1 MKKVYKSLVIIVIAI
16 LIIVGLKVNY
26 ESSKIDAQIIDSVRT
41 LMNSQQPDI
50 EVLSTSDADKLT
62 EFKETITAQGYTDIE
77 ISGYMPDD
85 EDNVY
90 ILVKAKNKDEK
101 IGNGIFYITVRL
113 TENQNIESLI
123 ISSIVKIR
131 EDKENF

>member
-1 MKKVYKSLVIIVIAI
+1 MKKVYKSLVVIVIAI

-41 LMNSQQPDI
+41 LMNSQKPDI

-62 EFKETITAQGYTDIE
+62 EFRETITAQGYTDIE

>member
-1 MKKVYKSLVIIVIAI
+1 MKKVYKSLVVIVIAI

-41 LMNSQQPDI
+41 LMNSQKPDI

-90 ILVKAKNKDEK
+90 ILGKTKNKDEK

-113 TENQNIESLI
+113 TENQKIESLI
-123 ISSIVKIR
+123 ISSILKIR

>member
-1 MKKVYKSLVIIVIAI
+1 
-16 LIIVGLKVNY
+16 
-26 ESSKIDAQIIDSVRT
+26 
-41 LMNSQQPDI
+41 
-50 EVLSTSDADKLT
+50 
-62 EFKETITAQGYTDIE
+62 
-77 ISGYMPDD
+77 MPDD

-90 ILVKAKNKDEK
+90 ILGKTKNKDEK

>member
-1 MKKVYKSLVIIVIAI
+1 MKKVYKSLVVIVIAI

-41 LMNSQQPDI
+41 FMNSQKPDI

>member
-41 LMNSQQPDI
+41 FMNSQKPDI

>member
-1 MKKVYKSLVIIVIAI
+1 MKKVYKSLVVIVIAI

-41 LMNSQQPDI
+41 LMNSQKPDI

-90 ILVKAKNKDEK
+90 ILEKAKNKDEK

>member
-1 MKKVYKSLVIIVIAI
+1 MKKVYKSLVVIVIAI

-41 LMNSQQPDI
+41 LMNSQKPDI

>member
-1 MKKVYKSLVIIVIAI
+1 MKKVYKSLVVIVIAI

-26 ESSKIDAQIIDSVRT
+26 ESSKIDAQIIDSART

-50 EVLSTSDADKLT
+50 EVLSISDADKLT

>member
-1 MKKVYKSLVIIVIAI
+1 MKKVYKSLVVIVIAI

-41 LMNSQQPDI
+41 LMNSQKPDI

-90 ILVKAKNKDEK
+90 ILGKAK
-101 IGNGIFYITVRL
+101 
-113 TENQNIESLI
+113 
-123 ISSIVKIR
+123 KIR
-131 EDKENF
+131 TKKLEMEFFILLLD

>member
-1 MKKVYKSLVIIVIAI
+1 MKKVYKSLVVIVIAI

>member
-1 MKKVYKSLVIIVIAI
+1 MKKVYKSLVVIVIAI

-26 ESSKIDAQIIDSVRT
+26 ESNKIDAQIIDSVRT
-41 LMNSQQPDI
+41 LMNSQKPDI

>member
-1 MKKVYKSLVIIVIAI
+1 MKKVYKSLVVIVIAI

-26 ESSKIDAQIIDSVRT
+26 ESNKIDAQIIDSVRT
-41 LMNSQQPDI
+41 LMNSQKPDI

-131 EDKENF
+131 KDKENF

>member
-50 EVLSTSDADKLT
+50 EVLSSSDADKLT

>member
-1 MKKVYKSLVIIVIAI
+1 MKKVYKSLVVIVIAI

-41 LMNSQQPDI
+41 LMNSQKPDI
-50 EVLSTSDADKLT
+50 EVLSISDADKLT

>member
-1 MKKVYKSLVIIVIAI
+1 MKKVYKSLVVIVIAI

-26 ESSKIDAQIIDSVRT
+26 ESNKIDAQIIDSVRT
-41 LMNSQQPDI
+41 LMNSQRPDI

>member
-1 MKKVYKSLVIIVIAI
+1 MKKVYKSLVVIVIAI

-41 LMNSQQPDI
+41 IMNSQKPDI

>member
-1 MKKVYKSLVIIVIAI
+1 MKKVYKSLVVIVIAI

-26 ESSKIDAQIIDSVRT
+26 ESSKIDARIIDSVRT

-50 EVLSTSDADKLT
+50 EVLSSSDADKLT
-62 EFKETITAQGYTDIE
+62 EFKETINAQGYTDIE

-90 ILVKAKNKDEK
+90 ILGKAKNKDEK

>member
-1 MKKVYKSLVIIVIAI
+1 
-16 LIIVGLKVNY
+16 
-26 ESSKIDAQIIDSVRT
+26 
-41 LMNSQQPDI
+41 MNSQKPDI

>member
-1 MKKVYKSLVIIVIAI
+1 MKKVYKSLVVIVIAI

-26 ESSKIDAQIIDSVRT
+26 ESSKIDARIIDSVRT

>member
-1 MKKVYKSLVIIVIAI
+1 MKKVYKSLVVIVIAI

-41 LMNSQQPDI
+41 LMNSQKPDI
-50 EVLSTSDADKLT
+50 EVLSSSDADKLT